1 MTETSAAFDTGV
13 CIHDLFE
20 RQVEQRPD
28 AVAVVFQK
36 QVLSY
41 AALNARANRIAVYLR
56 GMGVGPDVLVAI
68 CMHRSPDL
76 IVGIL
81 AILKAGGAYVPL
93 DPFYPLERLA
103 YLIKD
108 SAPAIILSHQ
118 AAGRVVQEA
127 VNGLVEPPALVDID
141 SAPGVQAANPD
152 RTTSGLQSTHLAYVI
167 YTSGSTGQPKGVMVE
182 HRSVVNLLADMTARL
197 SLTPGDAAPAITP
210 ISFDIAGLEVHL
222 PLSAGQTVLLF
233 SRDESRDP
241 FVLKNL
247 LDRDDLAFVQ
257 ATPSTWQG
265 LLRAGWRSRG
275 APILCGGESLS
286 APLAR
291 RMIEQGV
298 RLWNVYGPTET
309 TIWSSAAQVFDADR
323 ITIGAPVANTRMYIL
338 DAALRPVPVGV
349 SGEIHIGGA
358 GVARGYLKRPEL
370 TAERFIVSPFGD
382 GGRLYR
388 TGDLGRWLS
397 DGQIEFIGRADSQV
411 KIRGARIELGE
422 IEACLA
428 QDPQIAQSVVV
439 VCEDRSGAD
448 RLAAYVVPVDGA
460 ALKPNDVRARLAA
473 KLPDYMTPDICVVLD
488 QFPLTPNG
496 KLDRSALPP
505 PDQVGSEH
513 DDIEAP
519 NDGAERLIAQTWAD
533 VLGEKAIG
541 RHDSFF
547 DLGGNSML
555 MIAVAAKIQE
565 LLCVQID
572 LQAFFAEPTIACLAA
587 QVARAESSESAPA
600 AQSETAR
607 Y

>member
-1 MTETSAAFDTGV
+1 MFDAGA

-20 RQVEQRPD
+20 RQAVQRPAAA
-28 AVAVVFQK
+28 AVAFQG

-41 AALNARANRIAVYLR
+41 AELNARANKLAVFLR

-68 CMHRSPDL
+68 CMHRSLDL

-93 DPFYPLERLA
+93 DPSYPLERLS
-103 YLIKD
+103 YLIND
-108 SAPAIILSHQ
+108 CAPAIILSHK
-118 AAGRVVQEA
+118 AAEGVLREA
-127 VNGLVEPPALVDID
+127 VNGLIEPPPLVDVN
-141 SAPGVQAANPD
+141 SAPDIQAANPD
-152 RTTSGLQSTHLAYVI
+152 RKTLGLRSSHLAYVI

-182 HRSVVNLLADMTARL
+182 HRSVVNLLADMTERL
-197 SLTPGDAAPAITP
+197 SLTSGDAAPAITP
-210 ISFDIAGLEVHL
+210 LSFDIAGLELHL
-222 PLSAGQTVLLF
+222 PLSAGLTILLF

-257 ATPSTWQG
+257 ATPSAWHG

-291 RMIEQGV
+291 RMIEQGAK
-298 RLWNVYGPTET
+298 LWNVYGPTET
-309 TIWSSAAQVFDADR
+309 TIWSSAAQVSNADR
-323 ITIGAPVANTRMYIL
+323 VTIGSPVANTRIYIL
-338 DAALRPVPVGV
+338 DPALRPVPVGA

-358 GVARGYLKRPEL
+358 GVARGYLNRPEL
-370 TAERFIVSPFGD
+370 TAERFIVNPFVACD
-382 GGRLYR
+382 RLYC
-388 TGDLGRWLS
+388 TGDFGRWLS
-397 DGQIEFIGRADSQV
+397 DGQIEFIGRGDSQV
-411 KIRGARIELGE
+411 KIRGARIELVE

-428 QDPQIAQSVVV
+428 QDPQIGQSVVV
-439 VCEDRSGAD
+439 VCEDRLGAD

-460 ALKPNDVRARLAA
+460 APKPNEVRARLAA

-488 QFPLTPNG
+488 EFPLTPNG
-496 KLDRSALPP
+496 KLDRGALPAP
-505 PDQVGSEH
+505 EH
-513 DDIEAP
+513 AAFERGGIEKP
-519 NDGAERLIAQTWAD
+519 CDGAEKLIAQTWAD

-565 LLCVQID
+565 LLGVEID

-587 QVARAESSESAPA
+587 QVARAELSGNFTK
-600 AQSETAR
+600 TAGA
-607 Y
+607 

>member
-1 MTETSAAFDTGV
+1 MTQASAAFDASA

-20 RQVEQRPD
+20 RQAAQRPD

-41 AALNARANRIAVYLR
+41 AELNARANRISVYLR

-68 CMHRSPDL
+68 CMHRSSDL
-76 IVGIL
+76 IIGIL

-108 SAPAIILSHQ
+108 SAPAIVLSHQ
-118 AAGRVVQEA
+118 AAESVAREA
-127 VNGLVEPPALVDID
+127 VSGMSEPPPLVDMN
-141 SAPGVQAANPD
+141 SAPDIQAANPD
-152 RTTSGLQSTHLAYVI
+152 RATFGLRSAHLAYVI

-210 ISFDIAGLEVHL
+210 ISFDIAGLELHL

-233 SRDESRDP
+233 SRGESRDP

-257 ATPSTWQG
+257 ATPSAWQG

-275 APILCGGESLS
+275 APILCGGESLP

-291 RMIEQGV
+291 RMIEQGAA
-298 RLWNVYGPTET
+298 LWNVYGPTET
-309 TIWSSAAQVFDADR
+309 SIWSSAALVSNTER
-323 ITIGAPVANTRMYIL
+323 ITIGTPVANTRIYIL
-338 DAALRPVPVGV
+338 DPALRPVPAGV

-358 GVARGYLKRPEL
+358 GVARGYLNRSEL
-370 TAERFIVSPFGD
+370 TAERFIASPFVDGD
-382 GGRLYR
+382 RLYR
-388 TGDLGRWLS
+388 TGDFGRWLS

-428 QDPQIAQSVVV
+428 LDPHIAQSVVV
-439 VCEDRSGAD
+439 VCKDRAGAD

-460 ALKPNDVRARLAA
+460 APKPNEVRARVAA
-473 KLPDYMTPDICVVLD
+473 RLPDYMTPDICVVLD

-505 PDQVGSEH
+505 PDQAGSEH
-513 DDIEAP
+513 DDIETP

-547 DLGGNSML
+547 ELGGNSML

-572 LQAFFAEPTIACLAA
+572 LQAFFAGPTIACLAA
-587 QVARAESSESAPA
+587 QVARAESSASAPTA
-600 AQSETAR
+600 HSQTAR
-607 Y
+607 C